1 MDFQETELAKMRS
14 YLILTT
20 IWLLAAIWPAD
31 VGAQPADALREGLSA
46 EMAGNWEEALEIYSG
61 VLAENP
67 GNVEMWLRVADI
79 RASLELP
86 EEAAEALAV
95 AATLSPTNPRI
106 HFRAS
111 QAYSMSD
118 QPELALAAVGHAIEL
133 EPDNVT
139 YLEAKAQLASWTGR
153 SDVAAKTYE
162 RILKI
167 SPEDDSILLNYARTS
182 AWGGHTDAAAEAYK
196 EYLDGHPEAED
207 IYIEYVKV
215 ESWRGNY
222 AASIGALGRYRD
234 NFGASKQYNR
244 ERARILAWA
253 GRPTEAMSLIA
264 PLLEENPDDYDVNYS
279 RTVALYRSYRPAE
292 AVESLDKLVELRPD
306 SKDTEDIRRIV
317 MTPLRPDVT
326 IGASI
331 YSDSDDIDIYHG
343 SITAEISP
351 KPETRIT
358 AGVETDYLEADVG
371 SGFAALDGD
380 ETVRHDRGWI
390 GIEHVVS
397 PEVSVSGH
405 IGGADAEGESRF
417 IYGAGIEFRPWD
429 QLKLRAETDYGFHV
443 VSPRSVDLGI
453 RRSSNH
459 LWADWTPDF
468 IHTVIL
474 GVGYNDFSDDNE
486 SWEIVA
492 APRRSVLRREK
503 INLDIGVRGTWYGFD
518 EQLNNGYYDPEFYQ
532 SYMAT
537 FMAYWK
543 ISDDDGVSVSVD
555 LGAVKDDE
563 MDSFKFGSGASAEGV
578 FGLYRDIELR
588 IGGSIFNNQRT
599 EGGAFEAYKG
609 HIALTFRF

>member
-1 MDFQETELAKMRS
+1 MRS
-14 YLILTT
+14 YLLLTT
-20 IWLLAAIWPAD
+20 IWLLAALWPTD
-31 VGAQPADALREGLSA
+31 LRAQPADVPREGLSA
-46 EMAGNWEEALEIYSG
+46 EMAGRWEEALEVYND
-61 VLAENP
+61 VLAGDP
-67 GNVEMWLRVADI
+67 GNVELWLRVSDI
-79 RASLELP
+79 QASLGLP
-86 EEAAEALAV
+86 AEAAEALAV

-111 QAYSMSD
+111 QAYSMSN
-118 QPELALAAVGHAIEL
+118 QPELALEAVGHAIEL
-133 EPDNVT
+133 EPENVT
-139 YLEAKAQLASWTGR
+139 YLETQAQLANWAGL
-153 SDVAAKTYE
+153 SDVAAMTYE
-162 RILKI
+162 RMLKI
-167 SPEDDSILLNYARTS
+167 SPEEDSILLNYARSS
-182 AWGGHTDAAAEAYK
+182 AWSGHTDTAAEAYK
-196 EYLDGHPEAED
+196 EYLDGHPEAEEV
-207 IYIEYVKV
+207 YIEHVKV

-222 AASIGALGRYRD
+222 AASISILGQYRD
-234 NFGASKQYNR
+234 NFGESKEYRR
-244 ERARILAWA
+244 EKARILAWA

-279 RTVALYRSYRPAE
+279 RTIALYRGYRPAE
-292 AVESLDKLVELRPD
+292 AVESLEKLVELKPD

-317 MTPLRPDVT
+317 LTPLRPDVT
-326 IGASI
+326 FGVSA
-331 YSDSDDIDIYHG
+331 YSDSDDIDRYHG
-343 SITAEISP
+343 SITAGFSP

-358 AGVETDYLEADVG
+358 VGVETDYLEADAT
-371 SGFAALDGD
+371 SGFEAADGD
-380 ETVRHDRGWI
+380 ETVRHDSGWI

-417 IYGAGIEFRPWD
+417 IYGAGIEYRPWD
-429 QLKLRAETDYGFHV
+429 ELKLRAETDYGFYV

-468 IHTVIL
+468 VHTLIL
-474 GVGYNDFSDDNE
+474 GLGYNDFSDDNE
-486 SWEIVA
+486 SWEVVA

-503 INLDIGVRGTWYGFD
+503 INLDVGVRGTWYGF
-518 EQLNNGYYDPEFYQ
+518 EKQLDNGYYDPEFYQ

-543 ISDDDGVSVSVD
+543 ISDDDGVSVSLD

-563 MDSFKFGSGASAEGV
+563 MDSFKFGSGVSSEGV
-578 FGLYRDIELR
+578 FGLYRDVMLR

-599 EGGAFEAYKG
+599 EGGAFEAYES